1 MRAILVAIL
10 AILGIALVAVQALSV
25 AQVGEAPPF
34 GIHRIDANQRVVT
47 WVSREAA
54 REGLRAGDR
63 FDWNRAAPERRADR
77 YRQIPPGDVLE
88 LPVIRGDTVVPVRLV
103 MRPRGVRDRTASYA
117 DALLKLFGFGI
128 ALLLV
133 ARGRGRF
140 GFFAGLFL
148 FGVAALEGFGVSYAV
163 LGWPISI
170 VAQAM
175 VGVLTTV
182 PNYFGI
188 EAMIALCAPAL
199 KRWEVPFFRA
209 VVLAASVPI
218 VVYWGMVAAA
228 ALGNGPAPGLGV
240 YFNVG
245 HLVIILGILAG
256 YTIALVRARLRE
268 RDLLAWVFWTSLIG
282 WSGPI
287 CNIVLGLLDRPAPAY
302 GALNLTLFVM
312 AGGYAY
318 VSLRFRVV
326 NLSFIANRAV
336 VYGAVLAIV
345 VAVFTI
351 AETAITRLA
360 LSKVDS
366 MAIDLALALAVAFS
380 LKPAERRV
388 DRVVER
394 LLFARKHAIEEGL
407 RQLISDCPHV
417 DDATMLLQNVCEEAR
432 RLIGA
437 DHVIAYERLGDAVV
451 PVAASPAHETLVPVS
466 INDPVVVRMRSS
478 LAPVVLGT
486 MRSTI
491 GTAGT
496 AFPMLSRGRMLGALV
511 CGDKSG
517 DRAYD
522 PDVRTLLTHLAHE
535 VGTSLLFLRTDSM
548 SNPSRADEPPSRRDD
563 VGWR

>member
-25 AQVGEAPPF
+25 AQVGELPF
-34 GIHRIDANQRVVT
+34 GFHRIDANQRVVT
-47 WVSREAA
+47 WVSPEAA
-54 REGLRAGDR
+54 RAGLHAGDR
-63 FDWNRAAPERRADR
+63 YDLSRATPKLR
-77 YRQIPPGDVLE
+77 YLEIPPGDALE
-88 LPVIRGDTVVPVRLV
+88 LPVIRGDTVAPVRLI
-103 MRPRGVRDRTASYA
+103 MRPRGVRDRTAQYA

-148 FGVAALEGFGVSYAV
+148 FGVAAREGFGVRYAV

-182 PNYFGI
+182 PVYFGI

-228 ALGNGPAPGLGV
+228 ALGNGPAPGLRV
-240 YFNVG
+240 YFVG

-256 YTIALVRARLRE
+256 YAIALVRARLRE
-268 RDLLAWVFWTSLIG
+268 RDLLAWIFWTSLIG
-282 WSGPI
+282 WSGGI
-287 CNIVLGLLDRPAPAY
+287 CNVALGLLGRPAPAY

-535 VGTSLLFLRTDSM
+535 VGASLLFLRTDSM